1 LDIKKTVRISASLLI
16 IILIGY
22 FYSAEVRKNW
32 ASLQDFK
39 LNLNVFFLLVS
50 LFFYLLS
57 YLLDTY
63 TWQVCIHRHLGRR
76 ELDFFQSIAVVNGSG
91 LLKYLPG
98 RIWTYTA
105 QLLWL
110 NKFNISKSLI
120 LYVNVLC
127 IAGAM
132 IVSLYLG
139 VIYSAAYTDIMN
151 TATITLAFAALIAL
165 NIIYISW
172 NSLFMNKA
180 LAMASRILKREIHPI
195 KGSKALLLFIQ
206 FMYACSWSLMGL
218 GGYFLARGIGLD
230 IAFTSIIA
238 LLASMSLSWLV
249 GYLVILSPGG
259 LGIREGIMLLMLNG
273 VVNTQTALIFPI
285 LSRLMSLMAEAL
297 LGLVALSFGM
307 KYNVFS
313 IKKEPQ

>member
-1 LDIKKTVRISASLLI
+1 MDIKKTVRISASLLI